1 MGVCEAAAESSI
13 KKSKQLLQ
21 TVYNNSSVLLKL
33 YSNVI
38 AVAQNCKPFKGFV
51 NIAFMCR

>member
-33 YSNVI
+33 YLKCDCSC
-38 AVAQNCKPFKGFV
+38 AKLQTLYGLC
-51 NIAFMCR
+51 